1 MSGQGF
7 LLKYIRNSER
17 VLAELKIRHIAE
29 APSQEQIAEVV
40 EYAKRYLS
48 DAEYY
53 GEKQQYETG
62 LVSVAYCEGLLDA
75 LRLLKL
81 VDFTW
86 PEIKEEKT
94 GRGNEKSF

>member
-1 MSGQGF
+1 MSGQGL

-17 VLAELKIRHIAE
+17 VLAEFKIRHVAE
-29 APSQEQIAEVV
+29 APSQEQITEVIG
-40 EYAKRYLS
+40 YAKRYLS
-48 DAEYY
+48 DAKYY

-81 VDFTW
+81 VDFAW
-86 PEIKEEKT
+86 SEIKEEKT
-94 GRGNEKSF
+94 

>member
-1 MSGQGF
+1 MSSQA
-7 LLKYIRNSER
+7 LLIKYIKNSEK
-17 VLAELKIRHIAE
+17 VFAEVKTSQNAE
-29 APSQEQIAEVV
+29 SLGQEQVAEVV

-48 DAEYY
+48 DAKYY

-62 LVSVAYCEGLLDA
+62 LVSIAYCEGLLDA

-86 PEIKEEKT
+86 PEAKEKT
-94 GRGNEKSF
+94 

>member
-1 MSGQGF
+1 MSGQA
-7 LLKYIRNSER
+7 LLSKYTRNSEK
-17 VLAELKIRHIAE
+17 VFAEVKIRHDADT
-29 APSQEQIAEVV
+29 PSREQVAEVI

-48 DAEYY
+48 DAKYY

-62 LVSVAYCEGLLDA
+62 LVSIAYCEGLLDT

-86 PEIKEEKT
+86 PEAKEKT
-94 GRGNEKSF
+94 

>member
-1 MSGQGF
+1 MSSQA
-7 LLKYIRNSER
+7 LLSKYIHNSEK
-17 VLAELKIRHIAE
+17 VFAEVKIRQDAE
-29 APSQEQIAEVV
+29 IPSQKQVAEVV

-48 DAEYY
+48 DAKYY

-62 LVSVAYCEGLLDA
+62 LVSIAYCEGLLDA

-86 PEIKEEKT
+86 SEAKEK
-94 GRGNEKSF
+94 K

>member
-1 MSGQGF
+1 MSSQA
-7 LLKYIRNSER
+7 LLSKYIGNSEK
-17 VLAELKIRHIAE
+17 VFVEIKIRQDAE
-29 APSQEQIAEVV
+29 TPSPEQVTEVV

-48 DAEYY
+48 DAKYY

-62 LVSVAYCEGLLDA
+62 LVSIAYCEGLLDA

-86 PEIKEEKT
+86 LEAKEK
-94 GRGNEKSF
+94 K

>member
-1 MSGQGF
+1 MSAQA
-7 LLKYIRNSER
+7 LLFKYIQNSKK
-17 VLAELKIRHIAE
+17 VFAEIKIRQDAE
-29 APSQEQIAEVV
+29 TLSQEQVIGVV

-86 PEIKEEKT
+86 SEAKEK
-94 GRGNEKSF
+94 K

>member
-1 MSGQGF
+1 MSSQA
-7 LLKYIRNSER
+7 LLSKYVRNSER
-17 VLAELKIRHIAE
+17 VFAEVKIGHDAE
-29 APSQEQIAEVV
+29 IPSQEQVAEVI

-48 DAEYY
+48 DAKYY

-62 LVSVAYCEGLLDA
+62 LVSIAYCEGLLDA

-86 PEIKEEKT
+86 PETKEK
-94 GRGNEKSF
+94 R

>member
-1 MSGQGF
+1 MSGQA
-7 LLKYIRNSER
+7 LLSKYIRNSEK
-17 VLAELKIRHIAE
+17 VFVEVKIRQGSKT
-29 APSQEQIAEVV
+29 PSQERVAEVV

-48 DAEYY
+48 DAKYY

-81 VDFTW
+81 VEFTW
-86 PEIKEEKT
+86 SEGKEK
-94 GRGNEKSF
+94 K

>member
-1 MSGQGF
+1 MSGQA
-7 LLKYIRNSER
+7 LLVKYIENSEK
-17 VLAELKIRHIAE
+17 VFAEVKITPKAE
-29 APSQEQIAEVV
+29 SLSHEHVAEVV

-48 DAEYY
+48 DAKYY

-86 PEIKEEKT
+86 PEAKEKT
-94 GRGNEKSF
+94 

>member
-1 MSGQGF
+1 MNGKEL
-7 LLKYIRNSER
+7 LLKYIGNSEKAFKEIKVR
-17 VLAELKIRHIAE
+17 RKAET
-29 APSQEQIAEVV
+29 PSQEQVTEVI

-48 DAEYY
+48 DAKYY

-62 LVSVAYCEGLLDA
+62 LVSIAYCEGLLDA

-86 PEIKEEKT
+86 PEIKEEKM
-94 GRGNEKSF
+94 

>member
-1 MSGQGF
+1 MSVQA
-7 LLKYIRNSER
+7 LLFKYIGNSEKIF
-17 VLAELKIRHIAE
+17 VEIKIKKEAET
-29 APSQEQIAEVV
+29 PSPEQIAEVI

-48 DAEYY
+48 DAKYY

-62 LVSVAYCEGLLDA
+62 LVSIAYCEGLLDA

-86 PEIKEEKT
+86 PEGKEKKRREK
-94 GRGNEKSF
+94 

>member
-1 MSGQGF
+1 MSSQA
-7 LLKYIRNSER
+7 LLSKYIRNSEK
-17 VLAELKIRHIAE
+17 VFVEIKIRQEAE
-29 APSQEQIAEVV
+29 TPSQEQVTEVV

-48 DAEYY
+48 DAKYY

-62 LVSVAYCEGLLDA
+62 LVSIAYCEGLLDA

-86 PEIKEEKT
+86 PEVKEK
-94 GRGNEKSF
+94 K